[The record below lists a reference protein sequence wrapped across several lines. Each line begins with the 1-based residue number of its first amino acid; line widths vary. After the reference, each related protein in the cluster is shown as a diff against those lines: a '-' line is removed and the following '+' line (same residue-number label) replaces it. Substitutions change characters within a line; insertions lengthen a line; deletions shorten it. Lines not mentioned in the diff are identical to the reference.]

1 MTKKS
6 SKFKEGDYSLPML
19 DFLGEDI
26 LRESVKESDLVIET
40 AQRLSGEVR
49 SKALGTIGVLATF
62 AVALFVATYEIPQAN
77 WLFHDCCI
85 CLMAVFGYGIMRL
98 FWGIIYNKGNQNGGS
113 TLSYLFNQA
122 TLDGLTAA
130 KDDAERVR
138 LFLFYSLG
146 QKEAVCNKID
156 EETGKMQA
164 CYKST
169 MTWVFFLATGVLI
182 LYGLVCLLCRAQGV
196 AVAY

>member
-1 MTKKS
+1 M
-6 SKFKEGDYSLPML
+6 PML
-19 DFLGEDI
+19 EILGEDV
-26 LRESVKESDLVIET
+26 LREGIKESDLAIET

-49 SKALGTIGVLATF
+49 SKALGTVGVLATF
-62 AVALFVATYEIPQAN
+62 VVALFVATYEIPQAN
-77 WLFHDCCI
+77 WLFHTCCV
-85 CLMAVFGYGIMRL
+85 CLMAVFGYGIMNL
-98 FWGIIYNKGNQNGGS
+98 FWGIIYNKENQNGGS

-122 TLDGLTAA
+122 TLDGLAAA

-156 EETGKMQA
+156 EETGRMQA
-164 CYKST
+164 CYKNT

-182 LYGLVCLLCRAQGV
+182 LYGLARLLCQAQGV
-196 AVAY
+196 VGAY